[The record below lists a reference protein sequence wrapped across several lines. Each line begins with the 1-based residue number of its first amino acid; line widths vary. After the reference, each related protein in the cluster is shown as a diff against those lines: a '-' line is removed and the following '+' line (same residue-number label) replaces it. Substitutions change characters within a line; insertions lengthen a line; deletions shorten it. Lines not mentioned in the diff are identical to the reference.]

1 MTKIEKATALYDKAI
16 KKDLLEND
24 VEKNKFIKEL
34 LTGDLGKRI
43 NDSIDANKIEKQS
56 RVNKIFNKLK
66 VIWNV

>member
-1 MTKIEKATALYDKAI
+1 MTEIEKATALYNKAI

-43 NDSIDANKIEKQS
+43 NSIYANKIEKKT
-56 RVNKIFNKLK
+56 RVNNFFNKLK